1 MTCRLF
7 SCLLISWLLY
17 SCPVCAARCVHR
29 WSARSSSRVAF
40 SASAVCVVLAL
51 GSCCWHTVCSGN
63 LFLWEGILQSITV
76 SSAYCLVRLAGCP
89 LHSMHRGQ
97 PPLRRHRPVSTL
109 VEASGLCCRGNILIY
124 QHVSLPRWEKHFLVF
139 FFRPKNT
146 CFFSVFFGAVLFL
159 TSRSVCLRRG
169 GHPTEA
175 RRFRSVGW
183 HSCPG

>member
-1 MTCRLF
+1 MYKRQ
-7 SCLLISWLLY
+7 
-17 SCPVCAARCVHR
+17 
-29 WSARSSSRVAF
+29 
-40 SASAVCVVLAL
+40 

-124 QHVSLPRWEKHFLVF
+124 QHVSLSPPGGTPDRSAPFQNCGLALLSRLTILASMVVPSFSSCCVSPPRGVDQCLV
-139 FFRPKNT
+139 RRKNP
-146 CFFSVFFGAVLFL
+146 FQNF
-159 TSRSVCLRRG
+159 
-169 GHPTEA
+169 
-175 RRFRSVGW
+175 
-183 HSCPG
+183 

>member
-17 SCPVCAARCVHR
+17 SCPVCAASIAGPPVRVHVWLSPR
-29 WSARSSSRVAF
+29 LQFVLCSRLVR
-40 SASAVCVVLAL
+40 VW
-51 GSCCWHTVCSGN
+51 CCWHTVCSGN

-109 VEASGLCCRGNILIY
+109 VEASGLCCRGCRLIT
-124 QHVSLPRWEKHFLVF
+124 
-139 FFRPKNT
+139 N
-146 CFFSVFFGAVLFL
+146 
-159 TSRSVCLRRG
+159 RSVCLRRG
-169 GHPTEA
+169 GHQSEA